1 LQNAIEI
8 HNLCQEAGVPCW
20 VGGMLESSIG
30 AAICLALATL
40 DNFVYP
46 NDIFPSDR
54 FYREEISEPKVELSG
69 PGLMKVS
76 DVPGIPYEPIPERL
90 EERTISKVLISS

>member
-1 LQNAIEI
+1 
-8 HNLCQEAGVPCW
+8 
-20 VGGMLESSIG
+20 MLESSIG
-30 AAICLALATL
+30 AAVCLALSTL

-54 FYREEISEPKVELSG
+54 FYREEISDQKLALSG

-76 DVPGIPYEPIPERL
+76 DVPGIPYEPVPERL
-90 EERTISKVLISS
+90 AERTISKALIS